1 MLDGK
6 KPKYVIETTGK
17 SEIIELAYNLT
28 SETGKTIL
36 VGVPQKKITIYSLP
50 LHFEKVLTG
59 SHGGSIK
66 PDYDIPNYINL
77 ILHKKI
83 NLKKLITHEFSLDDI
98 NDAIKLFRSGKAGR
112 ILINMSK

>member
-1 MLDGK
+1 MLNGN

-17 SEIIELAYNLT
+17 SDIIETAYELT
-28 SETGKTIL
+28 SENGKTIL
-36 VGVPQKKITIYSLP
+36 VGVPQKIKIYSLP

-59 SHGGSIK
+59 SHGGSIN
-66 PDYDIPNYINL
+66 PDIDIPNYINL

-83 NLKKLITHEFSLDDI
+83 NLKKLITHEFSLEKI
-98 NDAIKLFRSGKAGR
+98 NDALKLFRTGKAGR